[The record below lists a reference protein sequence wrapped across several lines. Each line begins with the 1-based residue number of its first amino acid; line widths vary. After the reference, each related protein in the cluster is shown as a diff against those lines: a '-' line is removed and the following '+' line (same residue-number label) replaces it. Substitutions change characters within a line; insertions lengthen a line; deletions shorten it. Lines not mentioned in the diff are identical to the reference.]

1 MALRNYTSEVA
12 VDRSISRIEAYLVR
26 AGATHVSKGYGP
38 NGEVISIV
46 FNLAINEMPALFRLP
61 VRVEGCYKYLLKERK
76 SLTLPARTDFGRKRQ
91 EEGKKRLREQ
101 AARTAFRILEDWVS
115 VQVSLVQ
122 LEQAEAIEVFL
133 PYAYSPERDRTLFET
148 MKETKFK
155 ALLPAEAG
163 K

>member
-1 MALRNYTSEVA
+1 MPLRNYTSEVP
-12 VDRSISRIEAYLVR
+12 VDRSISRIEAYLVQ

-38 NGEVISIV
+38 NGEVTTIV

-61 VRVEGCYKYLLKERK
+61 VRVESCYKALLKDRK
-76 SLTLPARTDFGRKRQ
+76 SLSLPAWSDWGRQRQ

-122 LEQAEAIEVFL
+122 LEQAEAVEVFL
-133 PYAYSPERDRTLFET
+133 PYAYNPEKDQTLFES

-155 ALLPAEAG
+155 ALLPSAAG